1 MKNRTVSISILS
13 GKGGV
18 GKSNIALN
26 LACALNMA
34 GDSVLLADCDMGLAN
49 MDVLLGL
56 APKFHMQDML
66 LQDLSAKDVVL
77 PIIKDAPEGAPAF
90 DLLPANSGLAE
101 FVDLDAGARSF
112 LRDKVNPLA
121 DAYDFLFLDIGAG
134 IAPTALEFGAM
145 TTFRVVVVTPE
156 PTSLTDSYALMK
168 ILSGRHGIQD
178 FLILVNQVDN
188 PEEGALTYRR
198 LAAVCDKF
206 LGFTPLRLGEI
217 RMDRAM
223 SEAVRKQRPLLQV
236 APHSGAAADCRSV
249 ASALQRLRTER
260 LSRGGVEAPLRDLYA
275 DSESEHP

>member
-1 MKNRTVSISILS
+1 MKHDTVSISILS

-26 LACALNMA
+26 LGCALNMA
-34 GDSVLLADCDMGLAN
+34 GNHVLLADCDMGLAN

-56 APKFHMQDML
+56 APKYHIQDML
-66 LQDLSAKDVVL
+66 LEDLAPEEVL
-77 PIIKDAPEGAPAF
+77 VPIMKDAPEGSPAF

-101 FVDLDAGARSF
+101 FVDLDAGARSI

-121 DAYDFLFLDIGAG
+121 AAYDFLFLDIGAG

-168 ILSGRHGIQD
+168 VLSGRHGIQD
-178 FLILVNQVDN
+178 FLIVVNQVET
-188 PEEGALTYRR
+188 PEEGSLTYRR

-206 LGFTPLRLGEI
+206 LGFAPLRLGDI

-223 SEAVRKQRPLLQV
+223 SESVRKQRPLMQV
-236 APHSGAAADCRSV
+236 APRSGAAADCRAI

-260 LSRGGVEAPLRDLYA
+260 LSRGNLAEPLRDLYA
-275 DSESEHP
+275 GG